1 MASAI
6 PPILVQLQADVTQ
19 LKAGLAQ
26 AEAAIKGVDDKV
38 KVAGAGMGKFTTQ
51 MKSMATTIGLAFGGA
66 QIANFAKE
74 SVMAA
79 SNLNEAMSKVGVV
92 FGENSKQIETWAK
105 GATDSFGMSERAAL
119 TSVGTFGNL
128 FSAFGL
134 GSEDTKKFST
144 SLTELAVDMA
154 SFNDMSVDDALNAL
168 RSGLSGETEPMKK
181 FGSVLSET
189 RLKTEALTLGLIKNT
204 KEALDPAAKAQAAYS
219 LIMKDTAVQQGDYER
234 TAGGTANTMRRV
246 AAEMDN
252 AKVAIGQGLLPIFDG
267 LLKVLEK
274 GIVPMLKKLGEFL
287 KNNQDLI
294 ISLGI
299 GLGVATA
306 AFLTYKGII
315 IATTTASK
323 LFAVAQVL
331 MSGGQLAAIASTNT
345 LAASILKLNFA
356 MRQNPIGL
364 IVTAVALL
372 VAGFVLLWKKSDT
385 FRNAVISMA
394 KVALTAFA
402 SIIPMVGKVYEA
414 IMKVVAGPLKALL
427 TVLSKLPGVGKFA
440 KAGLD
445 IMNKGLDGISD
456 FADGAA
462 AKAKDLAG
470 KLDAMGKAAEK
481 SGAKVDKAT
490 KSKKDKDDKTN
501 KTGVPD
507 QKTLDKIKK
516 YQKDVQDIYKDM
528 NDVAAEANE
537 KMLEAAVARD
547 EKIAEANANYQERV
561 ADANKAFSEAEA
573 DAKEDNAKRLLDITK
588 DYNKKTVELKKD
600 LDAKIADLEAKA
612 ADKSADLR
620 VKAMEKQASIVKQSM
635 DRLRNA
641 FASKTGFNLAES
653 FAAGPSADKLLED
666 LKSKLQAAKD
676 LQANAAALAGMGYS
690 QTFIEEVVKNG
701 PEAGNKIAAA
711 LKAASPEA
719 SKQLQAL
726 YGEVETISDHG
737 MDQLAQTMNAGGKLA
752 TDELREAYSQVAVD
766 LKNSLAEVDSQLQV
780 SLAEANKVY
789 QEAMNEAKIARDERS
804 AESVAQMNEQ
814 IANAKKRLAEA
825 LADAQKDL
833 NKALIEAQVS
843 YQKAIDEIQKATEK
857 KLADLRA
864 KLAEVAAAMAAL
876 GAQQA
881 ALAAMQNAP
890 VYTFSGGGGGGGG
903 GSTGGSSTTVNN
915 NTTVNAFTNATPSSI
930 ATAVTNAAKF
940 SAPVTV
946 YSPSVLASKES
957 GAIGAASI
965 AAQMKA
971 AAPKLT
977 SAQIV
982 ANRRQAQGGYL

>member
-92 FGENSKQIETWAK
+92 FGDNAKEIETWAK
-105 GATDSFGMSERAAL
+105 SSTANFGMSERAAL

-134 GSEDTKKFST
+134 GEEDTKKFST

-154 SFNDMSVDDALNAL
+154 SFNDMPVDDALNAL

-219 LIMKDTAVQQGDYER
+219 LIMKDTAVQQGDYDR

-252 AKVAIGQGLLPIFDG
+252 AKVAIGQGLLPVFDG

-274 GIVPMLKKLGEFL
+274 GIVPALKKFGEFL
-287 KNNQDLI
+287 KNNQDVI
-294 ISLGI
+294 IALGI
-299 GLGVATA
+299 GLAVATA
-306 AFLTYKGII
+306 AFVAYKAII
-315 IATTTASK
+315 IASTTASK

-331 MSGGQLAAIASTNT
+331 MSGGQLASIASTNT
-345 LAASILKLNFA
+345 LAASILRLNA
-356 MRQNPIGL
+356 VMRANPIGL
-364 IVTAVALL
+364 VVTAVALL

-385 FRNAVISMA
+385 FRSAVITVA

-414 IMKVVAGPLKALL
+414 IMKVVLGPLKAML

-462 AKAKDLAG
+462 KKAKELAAN
-470 KLDAMGKAAEK
+470 LDKMGKAAEK
-481 SGAKVDKAT
+481 SGDKVDKAT
-490 KSKKDKDDKTN
+490 KGKGGKGDKGGGKG
-501 KTGVPD
+501 TGVPD

-547 EKIAEANANYQERV
+547 EKIAEANERYQERV
-561 ADANKAFSEAEA
+561 ADANKAFTEAEA
-573 DAKEDNAKRLLDITK
+573 DAKEDNAKRLIDITK
-588 DYNKKTVELKKD
+588 DYNKKTLELKKD

-620 VKAMEKQASIVKQSM
+620 VKALEKQASIVKQSM

-641 FASKTGFNLAES
+641 FASKTGFSLADAFGMKEFGGAATGDQLLASMKQRLNDVKNLAEK
-653 FAAGPSADKLLED
+653 AAF
-666 LKSKLQAAKD
+666 
-676 LQANAAALAGMGYS
+676 LQANGFS
-690 QTFIEEVVKNG
+690 QTFIEQVVSAG
-701 PEAGNKIAAA
+701 PEVGNKLADSI
-711 LKAASPEA
+711 LNASPE
-719 SKQLQAL
+719 SIKELQSTFNDL
-726 YGEVETISDHG
+726 EKTSNSGLDV
-737 MDQLAQTMNAGGKLA
+737 LAQTMNAGGKLA

-766 LKNSLAEVDSQLQV
+766 LKASLAEVDSQLQV

-789 QEAMNEAKIARDERS
+789 EEAMSEAKIARDERA

-814 IANAKKRLAEA
+814 IANAKKRLDEA

-857 KLADLRA
+857 KLADLKA

-881 ALAAMQNAP
+881 AFAAMQAAP
-890 VYTFSGGGGGGGG
+890 VYTFSGKGGSGGGL
-903 GSTGGSSTTVNN
+903 TGGSSTTVNN
-915 NTTVNAFTNATPSSI
+915 NTTVNAFTNATPSTI

-971 AAPKLT
+971 APKVAQSL
-977 SAQIV
+977 SAKL
-982 ANRRQAQGGYL
+982 RDR

>member
-92 FGENSKQIETWAK
+92 FGENAKEIEAWAK
-105 GATDSFGMSERAAL
+105 GSTANFGMSERAAL

-134 GSEDTKKFST
+134 GSEDTEKFST

-219 LIMKDTAVQQGDYER
+219 LIMKDTAVQQGDYDR

-274 GIVPMLKKLGEFL
+274 GIVPALKKLGEFL

-299 GLGVATA
+299 GLGVAVAALTA
-306 AFLTYKGII
+306 YKTIV
-315 IATTTASK
+315 IATTTATK

-331 MSGGQLAAIASTNT
+331 MSGGQLASIASTNT
-345 LAASILKLNFA
+345 LAASILRLNA
-356 MRQNPIGL
+356 VMRANPIGL
-364 IVTAVALL
+364 VVTAVALL

-462 AKAKDLAG
+462 SKAKQLAAN
-470 KLDAMGKAAEK
+470 LDAMGKAAEK

-547 EKIAEANANYQERV
+547 EKIAEANERYQERV

-573 DAKEDNAKRLLDITK
+573 DAKEDNAKRLIDITK
-588 DYNKKTVELKKD
+588 DYNKKTLELKKD

-701 PEAGNKIAAA
+701 PEAGNKIATA

-719 SKQLQAL
+719 TKQLQGL
-726 YGEVETISDHG
+726 YGEVENISERG

-752 TDELREAYSQVAVD
+752 TDELRNAYSQVAVD
-766 LKNSLAEVDSQLQV
+766 LKNSLAEVDSELKV

-789 QEAMNEAKIARDERS
+789 EAAMSEAKIARDERA

-814 IANAKKRLAEA
+814 IANAKKRLTEA

-833 NKALIEAQVS
+833 NKSLIEAQVA

-881 ALAAMQNAP
+881 AMAAMQNAP
-890 VYTFSGGGGGGGG
+890 VFTFSGGGGGGGG
-903 GSTGGSSTTVNN
+903 GGGSSTTINN
-915 NTTVNAFTNATPSSI
+915 NTTVNAVTNATPSAI

-946 YSPSVLASKES
+946 YSPTALASKES

-965 AAQMKA
+965 ASQMKSA
-971 AAPKLT
+971 TKPLT
-977 SAQIV
+977 SAEIIMM
-982 ANRRQAQGGYL
+982 RRRTGGL